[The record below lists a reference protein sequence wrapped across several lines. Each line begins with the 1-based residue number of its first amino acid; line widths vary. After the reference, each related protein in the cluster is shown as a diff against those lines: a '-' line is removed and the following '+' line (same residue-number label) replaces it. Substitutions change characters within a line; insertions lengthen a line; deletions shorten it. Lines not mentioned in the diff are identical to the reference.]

1 MSCTFNIRRGDDG
14 DWPMCGAGS
23 NIVAKAY
30 YSRQKGLGVGSEK
43 VRGGDSV
50 LLEHHSAWCR

>member
-1 MSCTFNIRRGDDG
+1 MSCTPNIRRGEDG

-30 YSRQKGLGVGSEK
+30 YSRQRALEFV
-43 VRGGDSV
+43 VRK
-50 LLEHHSAWCR
+50 LEEVTQSYSNTTQPRCQ